1 MNQMAFDQTMQ
12 CVQGRRL
19 KIGIGNDPINNH
31 RTMIQKHLD
40 QVVAGAAKP
49 VEPRL
54 ADPRCLGYFFERGS
68 RVVND
73 GDRQG
78 LQQFLI
84 GSS

>member
-1 MNQMAFDQTMQ
+1 MPQN
-12 CVQGRRL
+12 L
-19 KIGIGNDPINNH
+19 
-31 RTMIQKHLD
+31 LS
-40 QVVAGAAKP
+40 VA
-49 VEPRL
+49 L
-54 ADPRCLGYFFERGS
+54 LTPRCLGYFFERGS

>member
-1 MNQMAFDQTMQ
+1 MPQN
-12 CVQGRRL
+12 L
-19 KIGIGNDPINNH
+19 
-31 RTMIQKHLD
+31 LS
-40 QVVAGAAKP
+40 VALLTP
-49 VEPRL
+49 LP
-54 ADPRCLGYFFERGS
+54 GYFFERGS

>member
-1 MNQMAFDQTMQ
+1 
-12 CVQGRRL
+12 
-19 KIGIGNDPINNH
+19 
-31 RTMIQKHLD
+31 MIQKHLD
-40 QVVAGAAKP
+40 
-49 VEPRL
+49 RL
-54 ADPRCLGYFFERGS
+54 SRVPQNLLSNFFERGS